1 MATMDEV
8 KGWLAGRLPKD
19 WFTGTPEVR
28 MDEDE
33 IWVIGTLPEVPAGG
47 SAEASKAAR
56 EGAIQRFRESTRDE
70 RIKIAGEARDRF
82 RRNLA
87 WGAKIGE
94 DTALFTHLSVPV
106 MTRLRLPERE
116 LLDTLVRSGVARS
129 RSHALA
135 WCVRLV
141 EKNESSW
148 ISELKEAMTKVGE
161 VRSQGPLN

>member
-1 MATMDEV
+1 MATIDEV
-8 KGWLAGRLPKD
+8 NGWLSGRLPKE
-19 WFTGTPEVR
+19 WYAGAPEVR
-28 MDEDE
+28 IDDDE
-33 IWVIGTLPEVPAGG
+33 IWVVGTLPDVQASGG
-47 SAEASKAAR
+47 TEAVKAAR
-56 EGAIQRFRESTRDE
+56 QGAIQRHREETREE
-70 RIKIAGEARDRF
+70 RIKIAEEARQRF

-87 WGAKIGE
+87 WGAKIGDE
-94 DTALFTHLSVPV
+94 TALFTHLAVPV

-141 EKNESSW
+141 AKNESSW
-148 ISELKEAMTKVGE
+148 VGELKEALSKVGN